1 MTSNRL
7 MRLAMVFG
15 VLLLAGCNTLTHPAA
30 KKQATQQW
38 NSVRARVKFQLA
50 EQQYNSGLFGEAS
63 QTVIESLAL
72 DPSQTRAYVVLSRA
86 NLELSRIG
94 SAQEALDVA
103 FRAGLFSPDL
113 AYTQGV
119 ILEQQDELEAA
130 LEQYAKAWQL
140 DKTNVDYL
148 TAQAECLV
156 AVGREGEALALLDA
170 YTNKLDDHGTV
181 AVLAAQIAAL
191 MGDAAGSVR
200 RLGEAVVP
208 PASSDVVAQ
217 ELGLLLA
224 RVGRCEQALSVLE
237 PLVKSKR
244 LADQAACGAVYRA
257 LATCQLELNNPY
269 AAKSTLIDYVR
280 RNSHDTPAQLLLAE
294 AAVATDDLMTA
305 LRAIDLV
312 EQHEPGHPEVMFVRA
327 VIQWRRG
334 DLTGAAAYL
343 REVLGGDPQDVEAHC
358 LMAEIRLRQ
367 NEPDTARTH
376 FEKALKINPQ
386 SVWASTGLKSLG

>member
-1 MTSNRL
+1 MTPDRL
-7 MRLAMVFG
+7 MRLAMVSG
-15 VLLLAGCNTLTHPAA
+15 GLLLAGCNTLTHPAA

-50 EQQYNSGLFGEAS
+50 EQQYNGGLFGEAAH
-63 QTVIESLAL
+63 TVMESLAL
-72 DPSQTRAYVVLSRA
+72 DPSQTEAYVVLSRA

-94 SAQEALDVA
+94 SAQEALDAA

-119 ILEQQDELEAA
+119 ILEQQDELETA
-130 LEQYAKAWQL
+130 LEQYAKAWRL

-148 TAQAECLV
+148 IAQAECLV

-170 YTNKLDDHGTV
+170 YTNKLDDQGTV

-191 MGDAAGSVR
+191 MGDAKGSAR

-208 PASSDVVAQ
+208 PASSEVVAQ

-224 RVGRCEQALSVLE
+224 RVGRCDQAVSVLE
-237 PLVKSKR
+237 PLVTDQPPAG
-244 LADQAACGAVYRA
+244 ADACGAVHRA
-257 LATCQLELNNPY
+257 LATCQLELNDPH
-269 AAKSTLIDYVR
+269 AAKSTLFDYVR
-280 RNSHDTPAQLLLAE
+280 QNSHDTLAQLLLAE

-312 EQHEPGHPEVMFVRA
+312 EQHEPGHSEVMFVRA

-334 DLTGAAAYL
+334 DLEGTAAYL
-343 REVLGGDPQDVEAHC
+343 QEVLKGNPQDVEAHC
-358 LMAEIRLRQ
+358 LMAEIFLRRHD
-367 NEPDTARTH
+367 PGAARTH
-376 FEKALKINPQ
+376 FEKALRVNPQ
-386 SVWASTGLKSLG
+386 STWASTGLKSLG